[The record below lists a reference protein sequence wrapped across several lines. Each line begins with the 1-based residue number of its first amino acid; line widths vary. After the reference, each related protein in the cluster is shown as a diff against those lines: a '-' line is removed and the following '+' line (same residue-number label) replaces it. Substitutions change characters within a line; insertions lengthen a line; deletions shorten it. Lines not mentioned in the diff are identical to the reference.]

1 MTHMKLNKNVIC
13 FTGGGTAGHIYPGL
27 AVVDE
32 LKTIYSKNNEN
43 VYAIWIG
50 SSKGMDKNIVTKSI
64 DANGNKT
71 AQRFYGIPSGK
82 LRRYFS
88 VKNFFDIFKIIAGFF
103 CSFFIFIKEKPAVLF
118 SKGGFVSVP
127 PCLAAKILKIP
138 VYTHECDFTL
148 GLANRINL
156 KSAKKMFV
164 SYIETKDNISD
175 SEKNKVIVT
184 GNPVRS
190 VFYNTNMQKG
200 LNFLGLNSDYKKP
213 ILLVLGGSLGA
224 SQINQL
230 VYENIVFLC
239 KNFIVVHQTGL
250 INTQKDISKSL
261 SEEYKNQYFPYEF
274 IYEQMPDVLSCA
286 DVVLSR
292 AGANSIWEAAVLL
305 KPMILIP
312 LCGNGTRGDQ
322 VDNALFFEKK
332 GAAKVLVGKDADSEH
347 FVSTLSEFIDKNERL
362 KYSENLKKI
371 IENEK
376 PAKKIAEYIYENIKT
391 EIL

>member
-1 MTHMKLNKNVIC
+1 MTQMKLNKNVIC

-88 VKNFFDIFKIIAGFF
+88 LKNFFDIFRIIAGFF
-103 CSFFIFIKEKPAVLF
+103 CSFFIFIREKPAVLF

-156 KSAKKMFV
+156 KSARKMFV
-164 SYIETKDNISD
+164 SYNETKDNISD

-200 LNFLGLNSDYKKP
+200 LNFLGVNSDYKKP

>member
-32 LKTIYSKNNEN
+32 LKTIYSKSNEN